1 MKPMLFEK
9 RVLPSKHTDAFT
21 GLDDQTLRYVEY
33 SCPHPGFVRHTGHQH
48 IGFSDFV
55 YLQGFW
61 PDGLY
66 TPPTAEAWVADI
78 QMAKRLGYNTLRK
91 HVKVEP
97 EQCVPMTPCSLAIAF
112 MVSILFFLLRQP
124 KGHQHGLCMT
134 GCYT

>member
-1 MKPMLFEK
+1 M
-9 RVLPSKHTDAFT
+9 RIYAVRHLPAWHTD
-21 GLDDQTLRYVEY
+21 
-33 SCPHPGFVRHTGHQH
+33 HQKTVT
-48 IGFSDFV
+48 SDRT

-97 EQCVPMTPCSLAIAF
+97 EQCAP
-112 MVSILFFLLRQP
+112 LFFLWPL
-124 KGHQHGLCMT
+124 HSC
-134 GCYT
+134 